1 MSIFE
6 FEKEQLNKEEKI
18 SCLELDIK
26 FKNRRIKELENELI
40 ETKSKLVYSKGLLKQ
55 LRSKSMNDPTLRE
68 CILYLHD
75 EGIIGEVDFV
85 YLINEIDELYE
96 YKSKYLE
103 EEEEDEN

>member
-1 MSIFE
+1 MSMFTDKEKVECLSADIE
-6 FEKEQLNKEEKI
+6 FKK
-18 SCLELDIK
+18 
-26 FKNRRIKELENELI
+26 RRIKELEDELI
-40 ETKSKLVYSKGLLKQ
+40 ETKSKLSYSRGLLKQ

>member
-1 MSIFE
+1 MSMFTDK
-6 FEKEQLNKEEKI
+6 EKVE
-18 SCLELDIK
+18 CLEADIQ
-26 FKNRRIKELENELI
+26 FKKKRIKELEDELI
-40 ETKSKLVYSKGLLKQ
+40 ETKSKLAYSRGLLKQ

-68 CILYLHD
+68 CVLYLHD

-85 YLINEIDELYE
+85 CLINELDELYE